1 MMYTLSFTI
10 KYNMNEL
17 NELQNKMVQ
26 SISHFLKLVGLVLR
40 SISAVVPAAKAVVG
54 LSLVILRSAAAVTV
68 STIVTESVKKK
79 PHNTY
84 EKCGMVFVLLVN
96 YFVL

>member
-40 SISAVVPAAKAVVG
+40 LI
-54 LSLVILRSAAAVTV
+54 T
-68 STIVTESVKKK
+68 
-79 PHNTY
+79 
-84 EKCGMVFVLLVN
+84 F
-96 YFVL
+96 F